1 MSFQPVFCRAS
12 HNLIGNK
19 FAIILKNKKLL
30 TFQKQERSLYL
41 EHHDE
46 YFFVRYKSCQPNVIT
61 LFLKTSSHSVSR
73 SNQIQQEKCTSKA
86 NISFNIYL
94 QVLVQFMTEMQIQ
107 LYINIKTTYP
117 ISLPFFRIYFL
128 LILACSSLFVSI
140 FRPTNWPV
148 YHVAFASII
157 QKQAYGLVL

>member
-1 MSFQPVFCRAS
+1 
-12 HNLIGNK
+12 
-19 FAIILKNKKLL
+19 
-30 TFQKQERSLYL
+30 
-41 EHHDE
+41 
-46 YFFVRYKSCQPNVIT
+46 
-61 LFLKTSSHSVSR
+61 
-73 SNQIQQEKCTSKA
+73 
-86 NISFNIYL
+86 
-94 QVLVQFMTEMQIQ
+94 MTEMQIQ

-128 LILACSSLFVSI
+128 LILACSSLSVSI